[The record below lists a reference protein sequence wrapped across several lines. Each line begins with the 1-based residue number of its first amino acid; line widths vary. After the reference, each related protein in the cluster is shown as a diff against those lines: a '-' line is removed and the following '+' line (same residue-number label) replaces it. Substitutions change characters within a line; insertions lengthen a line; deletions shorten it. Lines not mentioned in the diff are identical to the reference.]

1 MLKQLFSSSCT
12 SHKRSSSGVFDPTA
26 HCVALAAKKKKKR
39 AIRCRTTKVT
49 VLMVEPNQG
58 VPKGKR
64 RRKLKDEGF
73 EEIIEVKRNM
83 SLSDVQSKIATA
95 FGTINYQLLSV
106 QDGQFVLS
114 HNQKPS
120 GDEVVEIITKR
131 KPPMYICCSADSD
144 DDLPPA
150 AMLKTDV
157 SSTVC

>member
-1 MLKQLFSSSCT
+1 MM
-12 SHKRSSSGVFDPTA
+12 
-26 HCVALAAKKKKKR
+26 
-39 AIRCRTTKVT
+39 

-73 EEIIEVKRNM
+73 EEIIKVKRIM
-83 SLSDVQSKIATA
+83 SPSDVQSKIATA
-95 FGTINYQLLSV
+95 FGTIDYQLLSV

-114 HNQKPS
+114 RNQKPS

-131 KPPMYICCSADSD
+131 RSPMYICCNADSDDD